1 MLTLQTYRAK
11 LLAIAAG
18 EQWFDLRSE
27 EADQARSVVY
37 RYLDFLSE
45 ELRPI
50 SDSVRVSPPRT
61 PRELGEVVRKV
72 NPLSVDLV
80 ALFGHTSNVMDL
92 VDDDENSSNSTQI
105 VQLMDLHEQLVGAVA
120 DYSDVLEGI
129 DRSGARRSKVR
140 KDFIAAFRQLQNK
153 LEAIV
158 EGLED
163 WRR

>member
-1 MLTLQTYRAK
+1 MDTLQTYRAA
-11 LLAIAAG
+11 LLEIVAG
-18 EQWFDLRSE
+18 EQWFNLGSE
-27 EADQARSVVY
+27 EADLARSKVY
-37 RYLDFLSE
+37 WYLDFLRE

-50 SDSVRVSPPRT
+50 SDGVRVSPPRT
-61 PRELGEVVRKV
+61 RPELGEVEQKV
-72 NPLSVDLV
+72 NPLSVDLI
-80 ALFGHTSNVMDL
+80 ALFGHARNVMDL
-92 VDDDENSSNSTQI
+92 VDDDESGANSTQI

-129 DRSGARRSKVR
+129 VGGSTNRSKAR
-140 KDFIAAFRQLQNK
+140 NKFIAAFRQLQNK